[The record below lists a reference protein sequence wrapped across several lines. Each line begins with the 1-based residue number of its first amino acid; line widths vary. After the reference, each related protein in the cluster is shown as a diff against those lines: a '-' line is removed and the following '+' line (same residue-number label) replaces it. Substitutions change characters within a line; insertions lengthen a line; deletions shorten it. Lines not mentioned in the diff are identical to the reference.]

1 MLRTAYKFLK
11 YDKPKSI
18 GVIIGIVICT
28 FLIGQQVGILTFLM
42 SLMGGLID
50 NSDTKTAEI
59 WVVDKITVN
68 ANELARLDAS
78 LVREVRSI
86 EGVEETYP
94 VVVAGAN
101 ASFTS
106 GKNAPVI
113 LIGSDPPYFVAG
125 PNKQKIGNSDINS
138 LIRDAA
144 VSAEFYDASTFANST
159 DVGTELEINGK
170 RAFIALQT
178 KNARGFGGSY
188 LYTTLSR
195 ARYFGNFPEDKVSA
209 IAVSI
214 KKGYPVDI
222 VRDNINR
229 QFTAIRA
236 WKTEDLKK
244 STVRFILVSSNIG
257 TSIGSL
263 VIFAI
268 ISGFFIIGLTLYSSA
283 VDRLRDYGTLKAIGA
298 TNSYVTK
305 LILAQSLI
313 FSITGFLIAWLL
325 LAGFKSGVEEAG
337 LLIKFSPLLLASLF
351 LMTFLLSIGSAFF
364 FSIRTISNVEPASV
378 FRT

>member
-1 MLRTAYKFLK
+1 MIRTAYKFLK

-28 FLIGQQVGILTFLM
+28 FLIGQQVGILAFLM

-50 NSDTKTAEI
+50 NSDTQKAGI

-78 LVREVRSI
+78 LVREIRSI

-94 VVVAGAN
+94 VVVAGAT
-101 ASFTS
+101 ASFES

-125 PNKQKIGNSDINS
+125 PNVEKAAGSDLTS

-144 VSAEFYDASTFANST
+144 ISAEFFDESTFANPT

-170 RAFIALQT
+170 RAYVALQT

-188 LYTTLSR
+188 LYTTLAR
-195 ARYFGNFPEDKVSA
+195 ARYYCGFPDDKVSA

-214 KKGYPVDI
+214 KEGYPSEM
-222 VRDNINR
+222 VRDNINKK
-229 QFTAIRA
+229 FTTVRA
-236 WKTEDLKK
+236 WKTEDLRK
-244 STVRFILVSSNIG
+244 STIRFILVSSNIG

-283 VDRLRDYGTLKAIGA
+283 VDRIRDYGTLKAIGA

-305 LILAQSLI
+305 LILVQSLI
-313 FSITGFLIAWLL
+313 FSVAGFLIAWML
-325 LAGFKSGVEEAG
+325 LAGFKSGVENAG
-337 LLIKFSPLLLASLF
+337 LLIRYSPLLLTSLF
-351 LMTFLLSIGSAFF
+351 LITFLLSIGSAFF

-378 FRT
+378 FRN

>member
-28 FLIGQQVGILTFLM
+28 FLIGQQVGILAFLM

-50 NSDTKTAEI
+50 NSDTEKAEI

-68 ANELARLDAS
+68 VNELARLDGS
-78 LVREVRSI
+78 LVREIRSV
-86 EGVEETYP
+86 EGIEETYP
-94 VVVAGAN
+94 VVVAGAT

-125 PNKQKIGNSDINS
+125 PNDKKTEGSDVNS

-144 VSAEFYDASTFANST
+144 VSAEFFDASTFANPT

-170 RAFIALQT
+170 RAYIALQT
-178 KNARGFGGSY
+178 QNARGFGGSY
-188 LYTTLSR
+188 LYTTLAR
-195 ARYFGNFPEDKVSA
+195 ARYYGSFPDDKVSA

-214 KKGYPVDI
+214 KEGYQAEVI
-222 VRDNINR
+222 RDNINKK
-229 QFTAIRA
+229 FTTVRA

-283 VDRLRDYGTLKAIGA
+283 MDRIKDYGTLKAMGA

-305 LILAQSLI
+305 LILAQSFI
-313 FSITGFLIAWLL
+313 FSVTGFLLAWIL
-325 LAGFKSGVEEAG
+325 LAGFKAGVADAG
-337 LLIKFSPLLLASLF
+337 LIIRFSPLLLGGLF
-351 LMTFLLSIGSAFF
+351 LITFLISIGSAFF
-364 FSIRTISNVEPASV
+364 FSIRTIRNVEPASV
-378 FRT
+378 FRY